1 MRSPE
6 PQPHTDPWPP
16 DTWQGV
22 DIALGSAPV
31 PVAGLGRRA
40 ACWAG
45 DRTPARGWPSVAR
58 VTVIE
63 VFADIWCPFAYVG
76 LSTVMRRR
84 GQSGA
89 DGFFL
94 RVRAWPLE
102 LVNGR
107 PLDPAATAGHVDEL
121 RSQVAPDLFAQFDP
135 GRFPT
140 SSLPGLALAAAA
152 YRAGDRTGEAVSMAL
167 RTALFEEGLDIS
179 RPDVL
184 AGHRRRPR
192 RGRGGGPGCCRRTLR
207 LARGCLAWGQGIAT
221 LLLWR
226 RGGLL
231 PVARHPA
238 R

>member
-1 MRSPE
+1 M
-6 PQPHTDPWPP
+6 
-16 DTWQGV
+16 
-22 DIALGSAPV
+22 
-31 PVAGLGRRA
+31 
-40 ACWAG
+40 
-45 DRTPARGWPSVAR
+45 
-58 VTVIE
+58 IE

-89 DGFFL
+89 DDFVL

-107 PLDPAATAGHVDEL
+107 PHDPAATAGHVDEL
-121 RSQVAPDLFAQFDP
+121 RSQVAPDLFAQFDA
-135 GRFPT
+135 GRFPS

-184 AGHRRRPR
+184 AGIAAAHGVGEVEAQDAAAVRTDWREGAS
-192 RGRGGGPGCCRRTLR
+192 RGVKGSPHFFCGDVEAFCPSLDIQRGEDGEVVVGRNMAALDAL
-207 LARGCLAWGQGIAT
+207 LAECLSA
-221 LLLWR
+221 
-226 RGGLL
+226 
-231 PVARHPA
+231 
-238 R
+238 